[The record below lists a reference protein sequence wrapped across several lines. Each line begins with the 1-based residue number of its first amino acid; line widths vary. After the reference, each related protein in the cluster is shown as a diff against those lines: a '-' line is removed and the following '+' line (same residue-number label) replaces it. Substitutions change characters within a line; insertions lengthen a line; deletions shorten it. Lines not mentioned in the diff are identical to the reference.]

1 MKFNFTLFLITC
13 LSIFNLKA
21 QYINWESK
29 VHPKV
34 LESVR
39 FEQTECIILMNEQI
53 DVSEA
58 KNLKTKK
65 EKGAYVYNKLKNSA
79 EATQI
84 NVRKILQEN
93 QSYYYPFII
102 VNAVATKL
110 DYNTLMKIAL
120 LPEVDKILY
129 NTKIQVPNVVRT
141 DEDYSNIE
149 RSTEWGVTK
158 INADDVWNLSGNPK
172 GQGVVVAGQ
181 DTGYKWDH
189 DAIKSKYR
197 GWNSSTN
204 SVDHNYNWHDAIHQN
219 DSHNSGTNPCGYDL
233 TAPCDDHNHG
243 THTMGTMVGDTN
255 NFNIGVAPEAKWMGC
270 RNMERGWGTP
280 TTYTECF
287 NWFLAPTDLN
297 NQNPNSDFA
306 PDVINNS
313 WGCPTSEGC
322 TDTSTYTLMKT
333 AVTNL
338 KAAGITVVVSA
349 GNEGSTCNSIT
360 SPAAIFE
367 QSFTV
372 GATDVNDQIASFSSR
387 GPSTQYGNIIKP
399 NVSAPGVGVKSCII
413 NGYATWNGTSMAGP
427 HVAGAVALLICAK
440 PYYSGDVDAIENVLE
455 QYATQL
461 TSAQTCGGVSG
472 SNIPNNTYGF
482 GRIDILAA
490 VNAPLPVKIITFY
503 GVKEK
508 QQNHLYWKTGLEVN
522 SRNFD
527 IERSSNGY
535 KFEKIGTVQAGGYS
549 ISELSYEYIDPVSVN
564 GIYYY
569 RLKEVDQNGH
579 EDLSKVISIT
589 RNDIENVKFGP
600 NPTTGELNITINS
613 NIPSQNTLK
622 IINTSGQLVSEL
634 SINLTKGVNDFLLN
648 IDNLTNGIYR
658 IILSGTNGMLINEK
672 IVLLK

>member
-13 LSIFNLKA
+13 LFIFNLKA

-93 QSYYYPFII
+93 QIYYYPFIV

-189 DAIKSKYR
+189 DAIKTKYR
-197 GWNSSTN
+197 GWNATN
-204 SVDHNYNWHDAIHQN
+204 STVNHNYNWHDAIHQN
-219 DSHNSGTNPCGYDL
+219 DSHNSGTNPCGYNL
-233 TAPCDDHNHG
+233 TAPCDDNNHG

-297 NQNPNSDFA
+297 NQNPNSDLA

-333 AVTNL
+333 AVNNL
-338 KAAGITVVVSA
+338 KAAGITIVVSA
-349 GNEGSTCNSIT
+349 GNEGSLCNTIT

-372 GATDVNDQIASFSSR
+372 GATDVNDQIAGFSSR

-522 SRNFD
+522 SRNFV
-527 IERSSNGY
+527 IERSSDGY

-600 NPTTGELNITINS
+600 NPTSGELNIAINS

-658 IILSGTNGMLINEK
+658 IIISGTNGLLLNEK